1 MLSRGALSVAPAYRN
16 TLEEDVS
23 QQLAAAGVT
32 FTFEAEKLPYE
43 VPSRTA
49 HYLQD
54 FRVGRIVLEV
64 KGRFGGPRA
73 RSSDD
78 ARERQK
84 FVLLKEQYP
93 ELDIR
98 FVFQRAATKIYKG
111 SKTTY
116 ADWADAHGFAW
127 CDKGRIP
134 AEWIEDLKREME
146 RCRSSQL
153 VRPSSPRKTTMTRRS
168 RARKA

>member
-1 MLSRGALSVAPAYRN
+1 MKPGALSVAPSYRN
-16 TLEEDVS
+16 SLEEGVGE
-23 QQLAAAGVT
+23 QLTAAGVS
-32 FTFEAEKLPYE
+32 FSFEEEKLPYE

-49 HYLQD
+49 NYLAD
-54 FRVGRIVLEV
+54 FRIGNIILEV

-73 RSSDD
+73 RSNDD

-84 FVLLKEQYP
+84 FVLLKAQYP

-116 ADWADAHGFAW
+116 AQWADDHGFKW
-127 CDKGRIP
+127 CDKGRVP
-134 AEWIEDLKREME
+134 AAWIEDLKREMK
-146 RCRSSQL
+146 RCEGSKSATRSRRRRSSTE
-153 VRPSSPRKTTMTRRS
+153 RTAS
-168 RARKA
+168 